1 MLYIYGIR
9 DFGRVDVVEG
19 VGHVTCRFLHFMF
32 VPIFPFETIFLTEND
47 LEMKLPFSF
56 KAAISGWM
64 RAGAIL
70 IGLTLLTAGIA
81 NFTDGES
88 LIGLGCMVF
97 SILAFASF
105 PLLGVLFGRCSEARI
120 AELRSKLIEASGTA
134 AIPLTPESA
143 LAQGA
148 QPSATSSPSSTP

>member
-9 DFGRVDVVEG
+9 HFGRADVVEG

-32 VPIFPFETIFLTEND
+32 VPILPSETVFLTEDD

-64 RAGAIL
+64 RGGAIL
-70 IGLTLLTAGIA
+70 IGLVLLTAGIA
-81 NFTDGES
+81 NFTNGES
-88 LIGLGCMVF
+88 LIGLGSMVF
-97 SILAFASF
+97 AILAFASF

-120 AELRSKLIEASGTA
+120 AELRSKLIEANSTA
-134 AIPLTPESA
+134 AIPPAPESA
-143 LAQGA
+143 LAQNA
-148 QPSATSSPSSTP
+148 QPSVTSSPSSTP